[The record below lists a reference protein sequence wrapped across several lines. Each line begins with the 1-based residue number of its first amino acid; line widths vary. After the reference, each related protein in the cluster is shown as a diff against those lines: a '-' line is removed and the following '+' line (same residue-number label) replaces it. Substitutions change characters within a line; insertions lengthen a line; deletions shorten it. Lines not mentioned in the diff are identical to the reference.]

1 MEEIEAIDFQYLSD
15 RARAYIMGLEAKLKE
30 KNLRIQE
37 LQDRLDRPLNE
48 SQMLKFRNEVAR
60 ETTAKLSNAI
70 SEAARTLGTLH
81 YEANKV
87 YRDATEGRYYEWDSR
102 IPTIHTNPRGSVCSS
117 GTSTNQGV

>member
-37 LQDRLDRPLNE
+37 LQDRLDHPLNE

-60 ETTAKLSNAI
+60 ETMAKLSNAV

-87 YRDATEGRYYEWDSR
+87 YRDATEGRYYE
-102 IPTIHTNPRGSVCSS
+102 
-117 GTSTNQGV
+117 

>member
-1 MEEIEAIDFQYLSD
+1 MLLYLHTRSKERTMEEIEAIDFQYLSD

-60 ETTAKLSNAI
+60 ETMAKLSNAV
-70 SEAARTLGTLH
+70 SDAARTLGTLH

-87 YRDATEGRYYEWDSR
+87 YRDATEGRYYE
-102 IPTIHTNPRGSVCSS
+102 
-117 GTSTNQGV
+117 

>member
-1 MEEIEAIDFQYLSD
+1 MLLYLHTRSKERTMEEIEAIDFQYLSD

-87 YRDATEGRYYEWDSR
+87 YRDAAAGRYYE
-102 IPTIHTNPRGSVCSS
+102 
-117 GTSTNQGV
+117 